1 MWNVLIVWYAW
12 NWVFA
17 APSLL
22 FADRCLQRLS
32 TVLKS
37 DFFRK
42 RVLFQWKIAFT
53 IINYRMKYLNCMSY
67 LIF

>member
-1 MWNVLIVWYAW
+1 VER
-12 NWVFA
+12 
-17 APSLL
+17 S
-22 FADRCLQRLS
+22 DCLVCLELGLRS
-32 TVLKS
+32 SISPAVLKS